1 MGFWPVAEAIG
12 VCYWNSGIKGGGFL
26 PRNQAQN
33 ESAIIEELS
42 NREKKGIL
50 WVKRASWDLSLTIYG
65 IYTVRTAYNV
75 LRSQQVNT
83 QQG

>member
-1 MGFWPVAEAIG
+1 MVSDE
-12 VCYWNSGIKGGGFL
+12 L
-26 PRNQAQN
+26 R
-33 ESAIIEELS
+33 ES
-42 NREKKGIL
+42 RET
-50 WVKRASWDLSLTIYG
+50 SLTIYE

>member
-1 MGFWPVAEAIG
+1 MGSREKGA
-12 VCYWNSGIKGGGFL
+12 CLGIK
-26 PRNQAQN
+26 AQN
-33 ESAIIEELS
+33 ESAIVEELS
-42 NREKKGIL
+42 NREKKMVSDEL
-50 WVKRASWDLSLTIYG
+50 RESRETSLTIYE

>member
-50 WVKRASWDLSLTIYG
+50 
-65 IYTVRTAYNV
+65 
-75 LRSQQVNT
+75 
-83 QQG
+83 